1 MAGVHKARSQ
11 ASHHSIDHGV
21 ALLGAPFFE
30 RQQIDIEN
38 VVAHASHCIARSGM
52 VTSTVNDARSQHPND
67 RTGAT
72 SRRVDLDG
80 LSLHVQERSHPSGR
94 PSVLLVHGLA
104 SNARLWDG
112 AADALVELGYHVIA
126 VDQRGHGQSD
136 KPDEGYDMQTVAD
149 DLASL
154 ITALRLE
161 RPVVAGQSWGGN
173 VVVELAHRH
182 PHLVRGVCA
191 VDGGLIQLRDR
202 FDDWESCASLLAPP
216 ALAGTP
222 FSRFEAMIRSAY
234 RGWPD
239 AAVHGTLANMEVL
252 ADGTIRPWL
261 SRERHM
267 KVLRG
272 LWDHS
277 PQTIIP
283 TLSRPVLFTPADSD
297 AQHSVSKREDYD
309 RAATQHHVRV
319 EWFSPAHHDLHAQYP
334 ERWANVLHAHI
345 SGGFLA

>member
-1 MAGVHKARSQ
+1 
-11 ASHHSIDHGV
+11 
-21 ALLGAPFFE
+21 
-30 RQQIDIEN
+30 
-38 VVAHASHCIARSGM
+38 M
-52 VTSTVNDARSQHPND
+52 VTCNMSNTVGRQSDGRS
-67 RTGAT
+67 RAV
-72 SRRVDLDG
+72 SRRVAVHH
-80 LSLHVQERSHPSGR
+80 LSLHIHERSHPSAL

-154 ITALRLE
+154 ITALQLD

-173 VVVELAHRH
+173 VVIELANRH

-202 FDDWESCASLLAPP
+202 FNNWESCASVLAPP

-222 FSRFEAMIRSAY
+222 FTRFEAMIRSAY
-234 RGWPD
+234 RGWPET
-239 AAVHGTLANMEVL
+239 AVHGTLANMEVL
-252 ADGTIRPWL
+252 IDGTIRPWL

-267 KVLRG
+267 QVLRG
-272 LWDHS
+272 LWEHQ

-283 TLSRPVLFTPADSD
+283 KLSRPVLFTPADSES
-297 AQHSVSKREDYD
+297 QHTVTKREDYA
-309 RAATQHHVRV
+309 RAAHHRHVRV

-334 ERWANVLHAHI
+334 ERWAGVLHTHI

>member
-1 MAGVHKARSQ
+1 
-11 ASHHSIDHGV
+11 
-21 ALLGAPFFE
+21 
-30 RQQIDIEN
+30 
-38 VVAHASHCIARSGM
+38 M
-52 VTSTVNDARSQHPND
+52 VTFIVSDSGSQQ
-67 RTGAT
+67 
-72 SRRVDLDG
+72 SRGKSNVSSRLVDIG
-80 LSLHVQERSHPSGR
+80 GISLHVQERSQPNAL

-112 AADALVELGYHVIA
+112 AAEALVALGYHVIA
-126 VDQRGHGQSD
+126 VDQRGHGRSD
-136 KPDEGYDMQTVAD
+136 KPDDGYDMRTVAN

-154 ITALRLE
+154 ITSLQLD

-173 VVVELAHRH
+173 VVVELAHLH
-182 PHLVRGVCA
+182 PRLIRGVCA

-202 FDDWESCASLLAPP
+202 FDDWDSCASVLAPP

-222 FSRFEAMIRSAY
+222 FERFETMIRNAY

-239 AAVHGTLANMEVL
+239 AAIHGTLANMEVL

-261 SRERHM
+261 TRDRHM

-272 LWDHS
+272 LWDHE
-277 PQTIIP
+277 PQAVIP
-283 TLSRPVLFTPADSD
+283 RLSRPVLFTPADSD
-297 AQHSVSKREDYD
+297 DQRSVTKREEYE
-309 RAATQHHVRV
+309 RVTSQHQLVRV

>member
-1 MAGVHKARSQ
+1 
-11 ASHHSIDHGV
+11 
-21 ALLGAPFFE
+21 
-30 RQQIDIEN
+30 
-38 VVAHASHCIARSGM
+38 M
-52 VTSTVNDARSQHPND
+52 VTSTVNDASSQHPND
-67 RTGAT
+67 RGGAT
-72 SRRVDLDG
+72 SRQVNLDG
-80 LSLHVQERSHPSGR
+80 LTLHVQERSHPGAL

-154 ITALRLE
+154 ITALQLD

-173 VVVELAHRH
+173 VVIELANRH
-182 PHLVRGVCA
+182 PHLIRGVCA

-202 FDDWESCASLLAPP
+202 FADWESCASVLAPP
-216 ALAGTP
+216 ALIGTP
-222 FSRFEAMIRSAY
+222 FGQFEVMIRSAY
-234 RGWPD
+234 RGWPET
-239 AAVHGTLANMEVL
+239 AVHGTLANMEVL
-252 ADGTIRPWL
+252 TDGTIRPWL
-261 SRERHM
+261 SRERHLQ
-267 KVLRG
+267 VLRG
-272 LWDHS
+272 LWEHQ

-283 TLSRPVLFTPADSD
+283 QLSRPVLFTPADSEN
-297 AQHSVSKREDYD
+297 QHTVTKREEYA
-309 RAATQHHVRV
+309 RAAHHRHVRV

-334 ERWANVLHAHI
+334 ERWASVLHAHI

>member
-1 MAGVHKARSQ
+1 
-11 ASHHSIDHGV
+11 
-21 ALLGAPFFE
+21 
-30 RQQIDIEN
+30 
-38 VVAHASHCIARSGM
+38 M
-52 VTSTVNDARSQHPND
+52 VTCNMSNTVGRQSDGRS
-67 RTGAT
+67 RAV
-72 SRRVDLDG
+72 SRQVAVHD
-80 LSLHVQERSHPSGR
+80 LSLHIYEHSHPSTL

-112 AADALVELGYHVIA
+112 AASALAELGYHVVA

-154 ITALRLE
+154 ITALQLD

-173 VVVELAHRH
+173 VVIELANRH

-202 FDDWESCASLLAPP
+202 FADWESCASVLAPP
-216 ALAGTP
+216 ALIGTP
-222 FSRFEAMIRSAY
+222 FGQFEAMIRNAH
-234 RGWPD
+234 RDWPE
-239 AAVHGTLANMEVL
+239 AAIAGTLANMEVL

-261 SRERHM
+261 SRKRHM
-267 KVLRG
+267 QVLRG
-272 LWDHS
+272 LWEHQ

-283 TLSRPVLFTPADSD
+283 QLSRPVLFTPADSD
-297 AQHSVSKREDYD
+297 NQHTVIKREEYA
-309 RAATQHHVRV
+309 RAANHRHVRV

-334 ERWANVLHAHI
+334 ERWASVLHAHT